1 MRTKT
6 STWMEVDARF
16 SAIAEDGFEKAKTE
30 KYVVDAMSF
39 TEAEKKTIDFLKD
52 EKDLKVVA
60 IKQARYNELVF
71 KDDDSEDKWWKVKV
85 KVFCGDS
92 EKPSTVQKLVQA
104 SSVVDAQ
111 STIAKLY
118 GGTMIDY
125 SIATID
131 ETKVIDIIE
140 K

>member
-1 MRTKT
+1 
-6 STWMEVDARF
+6 MEVDARF
-16 SAIAEDGFEKAKTE
+16 SAIAEDGFEKTKTE
-30 KYVVDAMSF
+30 KYVVDAMNF

-92 EKPSTVQKLVQA
+92 EKPATVQELVQA
-104 SSVVDAQ
+104 SSVIDAQ

-118 GGTMIDY
+118 NGIMADY

-131 ETKVIDIIE
+131 ETKVIDIIVE
-140 K
+140 

>member
-16 SAIAEDGFEKAKTE
+16 SAIAEDGFEKTKTE

>member
-1 MRTKT
+1 MRTKR

-16 SAIAEDGFEKAKTE
+16 SAIAEDGFEKTKTE

-60 IKQARYNELVF
+60 IKQARYKELVF
-71 KDDDSEDKWWKVKV
+71 KDNESSDDKWWKVKV

-92 EKPSTVQKLVQA
+92 EKPSTMQELVQA
-104 SSVVDAQ
+104 SSVIDAQ

-118 GGTMIDY
+118 NGMADY

-131 ETKVIDIIE
+131 ETKVIDIIVE
-140 K
+140 

>member
-1 MRTKT
+1 
-6 STWMEVDARF
+6 MEVDARF
-16 SAIAEDGFEKAKTE
+16 SAIAEDGFEKTKTE

-92 EKPSTVQKLVQA
+92 EKPVTVQELVQA
-104 SSVVDAQ
+104 SSVIDAQ

-118 GGTMIDY
+118 NGIMADY

-131 ETKVIDIIE
+131 ETKVIDIIVE
-140 K
+140 